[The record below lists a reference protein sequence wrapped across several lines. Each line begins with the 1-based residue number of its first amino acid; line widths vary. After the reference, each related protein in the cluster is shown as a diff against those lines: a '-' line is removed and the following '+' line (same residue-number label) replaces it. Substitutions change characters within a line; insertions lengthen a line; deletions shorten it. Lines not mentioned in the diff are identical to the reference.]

1 MRGFRRAEI
10 RRRRDVMLDAAG
22 TTAIEFALV
31 APLLLG
37 VALATLQAA
46 SISLI
51 EAFFE
56 SAAEQ
61 AARIVLTNQTSSL
74 TAAQFKSQVCA
85 ELTALFD
92 CTKLIVELEPL
103 PAGTPNLLSL
113 LPQFNARGQLQTTP
127 PVAVGAGAG
136 APGTDMLLVVMY
148 PWPVYSGPLGLNF
161 ANLGSGKMLMA
172 STQVFRIEP

>member
-10 RRRRDVMLDAAG
+10 RRRRDVILDAAG
-22 TTAIEFALV
+22 TTAIEFAIV

-46 SISLI
+46 SILLV

-74 TAAQFKSQVCA
+74 TAAQFESQSLRYVLSSRRC
-85 ELTALFD
+85 LTAR
-92 CTKLIVELEPL
+92 
-103 PAGTPNLLSL
+103 N
-113 LPQFNARGQLQTTP
+113 
-127 PVAVGAGAG
+127 
-136 APGTDMLLVVMY
+136 
-148 PWPVYSGPLGLNF
+148 
-161 ANLGSGKMLMA
+161 
-172 STQVFRIEP
+172 